1 MYSQKQFQGANSSNP
16 KPGIDYSEVAA
27 VTGLD
32 YQKAI
37 YTTAAFLAIN
47 VFFLD
52 WPMTMLGMIATT
64 VLAVRSWNYF
74 RAYFEKTDD
83 AYSNYA
89 VLGMIGMHV
98 IFAII
103 YLILYVTDWAEMLYG
118 TSAEVIICMI
128 SGDCSGDSYTQDFTI
143 LLFLIQIAVYGPLLV
158 YIVGGIR
165 LLRIRKS
172 LPFPVKR
179 IAIPA
184 MLLTPVLFLHYLL
197 IGLWGDPDSSLFGRI
212 VLIVPYFMLLHH
224 FYQVKKAADF
234 MRPVPPDPS
243 EVKNYNEED
252 FI

>member
-1 MYSQKQFQGANSSNP
+1 MHSQKRFQGANSSNP
-16 KPGIDYSEVAA
+16 NPGIDYSEVAA

-37 YTTAAFLAIN
+37 YTTAAFLGIN
-47 VFFLD
+47 IFLLD
-52 WPMTMLGMIATT
+52 WPMTMLGMIVTT
-64 VLAVRSWNYF
+64 ILAVHSWNYF
-74 RAYFEKTDD
+74 RAYFEQSND

-89 VLGMIGMHV
+89 VLGMIGIHV

-103 YLILYVTDWAEMLYG
+103 YLILYITDWVEMLYG

-128 SGDCSGDSYTQDFTI
+128 SGDCSGDSYTQEFTI

-158 YIVGGIR
+158 YIVGGIQ

-179 IAIPA
+179 IAIST

-197 IGLWGDPDSSLFGRI
+197 IGLWGDPDSNLFGRI

-224 FYQVKKAADF
+224 FYQVKKAADL
-234 MRPVPPDPS
+234 MPVDAS
-243 EVKNYNEED
+243 ESGSGRYNEED
-252 FI
+252 LI

>member
-1 MYSQKQFQGANSSNP
+1 MHSQKQFQNANSSYS

-98 IFAII
+98 LFAII
-103 YLILYVTDWAEMLYG
+103 YLVLYVTDWVEMLYG

-128 SGDCSGDSYTQDFTI
+128 SGDCSRDSYSGELTI
-143 LLFLIQIAVYGPLLV
+143 LLFLIQTAVYGPLLV
-158 YIVGGIR
+158 YLTGGVR
-165 LLRIRKS
+165 LLMVRQS
-172 LPFPVKR
+172 LPFPVKGV
-179 IAIPA
+179 AIST

-212 VLIVPYFMLLHH
+212 VLIAPYFMLLHH
-224 FYQVKKAADF
+224 FYQVRKTADF
-234 MRPVPPDPS
+234 VRPVPPNPS

-252 FI
+252 LI